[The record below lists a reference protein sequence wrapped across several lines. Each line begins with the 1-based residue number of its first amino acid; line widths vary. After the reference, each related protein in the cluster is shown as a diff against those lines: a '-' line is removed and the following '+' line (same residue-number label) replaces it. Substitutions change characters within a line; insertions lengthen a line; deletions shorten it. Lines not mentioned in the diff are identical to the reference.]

1 MMASHVGSLST
12 TVKNACISRAADS
25 PIVPARAEIVTES
38 PSKERFLDICDA
50 FSKLRGV
57 TKAD

>member
-1 MMASHVGSLST
+1 MIASHVGNLST

-25 PIVPARAEIVTES
+25 PIVPASAEIVTDS
-38 PSKERFLDICDA
+38 PNIGRFLAMCDA

-57 TKAD
+57 TKAA